1 MIHFNELHAP
11 KPNITDVASESS
23 AILDQIQASQQLGD
37 VLDSMKQW
45 DRQRREVGTYLA
57 LVYLRFT
64 QDTADEQAKA
74 NKDESDAMR
83 PKLTELDNEIK
94 KALVQHPLRSELEQ
108 QVGSQMFSLWESE
121 IPTFD
126 PAISEDLIEESG
138 LESQYTALT
147 ASAEF
152 EFDGETHNHSTIGKY
167 REYADRNLR
176 YGAEQVKWQWFDENG
191 EQLDDLYH
199 QMVQLRHG
207 MAQKLG
213 FDNYVELAY
222 LKMCRVDY
230 NQADVARYRQMVQQH
245 VTPLGNVIRQQQAEQ
260 LGIDKTMYWDEAV
273 YLKEGNPLPPADYE
287 TMIRLAQDM
296 FDQQG
301 YGLDDFFKLMT
312 DGGYMD
318 LQSRKGKAGGGYC
331 MSFDTIG
338 MPFIFANFKGTRADV
353 EVFTH
358 EMGHAFQGYMSR
370 NQPWVDYL
378 WPTYES
384 CEIHSMGLEFLTYPQ
399 MDLFFGERADQFR
412 RIHLASSLMFLPYGV
427 SVDEFQHRVYEKP
440 EATRSDRHAMW
451 KEIEQIYMPF
461 VDYGDLPHATKGGR
475 WHDKQH
481 IFRSPFYYIDYTLAQ
496 TCALQFWIRAE
507 QDRDAAMDDYVAL
520 CKRGGEA
527 PFQQL
532 VEGANLTSPFQQGCL
547 ENVVSQSR
555 ITLGLESS
563 GNF

>member
-1 MIHFNELHAP
+1 MIHFNELNAP
-11 KPNITDVASESS
+11 KPELDGVADQSI
-23 AILDQIQASQQLGD
+23 AILDKIQSSQQTED
-37 VLDSMKQW
+37 VLTSMKEW
-45 DRQRREVGTYLA
+45 DQQRREVGTYLA

-64 QDTADEQAKA
+64 QNTADLQAKQA
-74 NKDESDAMR
+74 KDESDAMR
-83 PKLTELDNEIK
+83 PKLTELENNIK
-94 KALVQHPLRSELEQ
+94 KALVQHPCRQELEQ
-108 QVGSQMFSLWESE
+108 QIGSQMFSLWESE

-126 PAISEDLIEESG
+126 PTIAEDLIEESG

-152 EFDGETHNHSTIGKY
+152 EFNGETHNHSTIGKY
-167 REYADRNLR
+167 REYSDRELR
-176 YGAEQVKWQWFDENG
+176 YGAEKVKWQWFEENG
-191 EQLDDLYH
+191 DELDDIYDK
-199 QMVQLRHG
+199 MVQLRHA
-207 MAQKLG
+207 MSQKLG
-213 FDNYVELAY
+213 FENYVELAY

-230 NQADVARYRQMVQQH
+230 DQQDVARYRQMVRDH
-245 VTPLGNVIRQQQAEQ
+245 VTPLGEVIREQQAQ
-260 LGIDKTMYWDEAV
+260 ALGIEKTMYWDEAV
-273 YLKEGNPLPPADYE
+273 YLSEGNPLPPEDYN
-287 TMIRLAQDM
+287 TMIRLAQEM

-301 YGLDDFFKLMT
+301 YGLDDFFRVMT
-312 DGGYMD
+312 EGGYMD

-370 NQPWVDYL
+370 NQPWIDYL

-399 MDLFFGERADQFR
+399 MDLFFGDRADQFR
-412 RIHLASSLMFLPYGV
+412 RIHLSSSLMFLPYGV
-427 SVDEFQHRVYEKP
+427 SVDEYQHRVYEKP
-440 EATRSDRHAMW
+440 NATREERHTMW
-451 KEIEQIYMPF
+451 KDIEQSYMPF
-461 VDYGDLPHATKGGR
+461 VDYGDLPHAPKGAR

-496 TCALQFWIRAE
+496 TCALQFWIRAQ
-507 QDRDAAMDDYVAL
+507 QDRATAMDDYVAL

-532 VEGANLTSPFQQGCL
+532 VKGANLISPFEQGCL
-547 ENVVSQSR
+547 EGVVKQSR
-555 ITLGLESS
+555 VTLGL
-563 GNF
+563 

>member
-1 MIHFNELHAP
+1 MIHFNELNAP
-11 KPNITDVASESS
+11 KPDMNAVSSESS
-23 AILDQIQASQQLGD
+23 AILDQIQSSQQLD
-37 VLDSMKQW
+37 EVLDSMKQW

-64 QDTADEQAKA
+64 QNTADEAAKQA
-74 NKDESDAMR
+74 KDESDAMR
-83 PKLTELDNEIK
+83 PKITELDNSIK
-94 KALVQHPLRSELEQ
+94 QALVQHPCRAELEN

-121 IPTFD
+121 IPTFN
-126 PAISEDLIEESG
+126 PSIAEDLIEESG

-167 REYADRNLR
+167 REYADRDLR
-176 YGAEQVKWQWFDENG
+176 YGAEQVKWKWFEENG
-191 EQLDDLYH
+191 EELDDIYDK
-199 QMVQLRHG
+199 MVQLRHA

-213 FDNYVELAY
+213 FEDYVELAY

-230 NQADVARYRQMVQQH
+230 NQQDVSNYRNMVRDH
-245 VTPLGNVIRQQQAEQ
+245 VTPLGTIIRQQQADA
-260 LGIDKTMYWDEAV
+260 LGIEKTMHWDEAV
-273 YLKEGNPLPPADYE
+273 YLSQGNPLPPEDYN
-287 TMIRLAQDM
+287 TMIRLAQEM
-296 FDQQG
+296 FNEQG
-301 YGLDDFFKLMT
+301 HGLDDFFKLMT

-370 NQPWVDYL
+370 NQPWLDYL

-399 MDLFFGERADQFR
+399 MEMFFGERADQFR
-412 RIHLASSLMFLPYGV
+412 QIHLSSSLMFLPYGV
-427 SVDEFQHRVYEKP
+427 SVDEFQHRVYENP
-440 EATRSDRHAMW
+440 GATRAERHAMW
-451 KEIEQIYMPF
+451 KNIEQTYMPF
-461 VDYGDLPHATKGGR
+461 VDYGDLPHAPKGGR

-496 TCALQFWIRAE
+496 TCALQFWIRSQE
-507 QDRDAAMDDYVAL
+507 DRADAMEDYVAL

-532 VEGANLTSPFQQGCL
+532 VKGANLISPFEEGCL
-547 ENVVSQSR
+547 EGVVKQSR
-555 ITLGLESS
+555 VTLGL
-563 GNF
+563 

>member
-1 MIHFNELHAP
+1 MIHFNELKAP
-11 KPNITDVASESS
+11 QPSIDDVADESGD
-23 AILDQIQASQQLGD
+23 ILDKIQSSQQLDD
-37 VLDSMKQW
+37 VLDSMQQW

-64 QDTADEQAKA
+64 QDTADQQAKA
-74 NKDESDAMR
+74 AKDESDAMR
-83 PKLTELDNEIK
+83 PRFTELDNSIK
-94 KALVQHPLRSELEQ
+94 KALVQHPLRTELEQ
-108 QVGSQMFSLWESE
+108 KVGTQMFSLWESE

-126 PAISEDLIEESG
+126 PAIAEDLVEESG

-152 EFDGETHNHSTIGKY
+152 EFNGETHNHSTIGKY
-167 REYADRNLR
+167 REYADRELR
-176 YGAEQVKWQWFDENG
+176 HGAEKIKWQWFDEHG
-191 EQLDDLYH
+191 EELDDIYDK
-199 QMVQLRHG
+199 MVKLRHT
-207 MAQKLG
+207 MAGKLG
-213 FDNYVELAY
+213 FDNYVELGY

-230 NQADVARYRQMVQQH
+230 DQQDVARYRQMVQQH
-245 VTPLGNVIRQQQAEQ
+245 VTPLGAVIRQKQAEQ
-260 LGIDKTMYWDEAV
+260 LGIGKTMYWDEAV
-273 YLKEGNPLPPADYE
+273 YLKEGNPLPPEDYD
-287 TMIRLAQDM
+287 TMIQLAQQM
-296 FDQQG
+296 FDQLG

-312 DGGYMD
+312 GGGYMD

-358 EMGHAFQGYMSR
+358 EMGHAFQGYASR
-370 NQPWVDYL
+370 NQPWLDYL

-399 MDLFFGERADQFR
+399 MDLFFDDRADEFR

-440 EATRSDRHAMW
+440 EATRSERHAMW
-451 KEIEQIYMPF
+451 KEIEQAYMPF
-461 VDYGDLPHATKGGR
+461 VDYGDLPHAPKGGR

-507 QDRDAAMDDYVAL
+507 QDRSQAMDDYVAL
-520 CKRGGEA
+520 CRRGGEA

-532 VEGANLTSPFQQGCL
+532 VQSANLISPFEQGCL
-547 ENVVSQSR
+547 EEVVRQSR
-555 ITLGLESS
+555 VTLEL
-563 GNF
+563 